1 MVAPTDEPN
10 GALMKP
16 VDFSSFVAELA
27 SASGKAILP
36 FFRTML
42 AAEDKSR
49 GGVFDPVTE
58 GDRAAETVMR
68 RMINRNFP
76 AHGIVGEEFGSER
89 EDAEF
94 VWVLD
99 PIDGTRAFMAGLPLW
114 GTLIGLL
121 RDGNPVYGLMHQPF
135 IGEVFTGDGGSATYK
150 GPRGERRLMTRRCNA
165 LDKAILSTTSP
176 RLFDEAGRVAFERV
190 ESEAQITRFGYDCYA
205 YSMLAAGHI
214 DVVVESGLKP
224 YDIVALIPIIEGAG
238 GVVTTWDGGSA
249 SKGGSIVACGDPRLH
264 EIVLR
269 RLAG

>member
-1 MVAPTDEPN
+1 
-10 GALMKP
+10 MKP

-27 SASGKAILP
+27 AVSGKAILP

-49 GGVFDPVTE
+49 GGAYDPVTE
-58 GDRAAETVMR
+58 ADRAAETVMR
-68 RMINRNFP
+68 RLINRDFP
-76 AHGIVGEEFGSER
+76 AHGIIGEEFGSER

-121 RDGNPVYGLMHQPF
+121 RGGAPAYGLMSQPF
-135 IGEVFTGDGGSATYK
+135 IGEIFRGDGGSASYR
-150 GPRGERRLMTRRCNA
+150 GPHGHRALLTRRCST
-165 LDKAILSTTSP
+165 LDKALLSTTSP
-176 RLFDEAGRVAFERV
+176 RLFDEAGAAAFEALER
-190 ESEAQITRFGYDCYA
+190 EAQITRYGYDCYA
-205 YSMLAAGHI
+205 YAMLAAGQI
-214 DVVVESGLKP
+214 DIVVESGLQP

-238 GVVTTWDGGSA
+238 GVVTTWSGGPAA
-249 SKGGSIVACGDPRLH
+249 SGCSIVACGDPRLH
-264 EIVLR
+264 DVVLR